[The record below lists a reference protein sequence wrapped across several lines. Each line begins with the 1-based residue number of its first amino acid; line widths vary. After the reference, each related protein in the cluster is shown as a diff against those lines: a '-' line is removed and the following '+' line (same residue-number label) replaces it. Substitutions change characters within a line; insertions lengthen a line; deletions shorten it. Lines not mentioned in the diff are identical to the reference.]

1 MPLGQRVM
9 RRIAVDEMN
18 NLLAKKVSFL
28 TDNSEIISEGNDSIY
43 FPVSINDRQDKTDSI
58 HPKVE

>member
-1 MPLGQRVM
+1 MM